1 MITNNMIMIIAL
13 PTLVELFSNTIIF
26 FVITAFK
33 MVTND
38 EIEFGLR
45 NKFGRDFQ
53 FDCRGTLK
61 FVSNLTPPFLFLPTC
76 EYDLAL

>member
-1 MITNNMIMIIAL
+1 MIIAL
-13 PTLVELFSNTIIF
+13 PTFNYSQYNNL

-45 NKFGRDFQ
+45 NKFGSRDFQ

-76 EYDLAL
+76 EYDLAITQL

>member
-1 MITNNMIMIIAL
+1 MIIAL

-38 EIEFGLR
+38 EIEFGLG
-45 NKFGRDFQ
+45 KFGSRDFQ
-53 FDCRGTLK
+53 FDCRGTPEVRL
-61 FVSNLTPPFLFLPTC
+61 
-76 EYDLAL
+76 

>member
-1 MITNNMIMIIAL
+1 MIIAL

-38 EIEFGLR
+38 EIEFGLEI
-45 NKFGRDFQ
+45 
-53 FDCRGTLK
+53 
-61 FVSNLTPPFLFLPTC
+61 NLVAGISSLIA
-76 EYDLAL
+76 EVH

>member
-1 MITNNMIMIIAL
+1 MIMIIAL

-45 NKFGRDFQ
+45 NKFGSRISSLIAEV
-53 FDCRGTLK
+53 LK
-61 FVSNLTPPFLFLPTC
+61 FVSNLPPFLFLPTC

>member
-1 MITNNMIMIIAL
+1 MIIAL

-45 NKFGRDFQ
+45 NKFGSRISS
-53 FDCRGTLK
+53 LIAE
-61 FVSNLTPPFLFLPTC
+61 VH
-76 EYDLAL
+76 

>member
-13 PTLVELFSNTIIF
+13 PTFSWIILQYNNL

-38 EIEFGLR
+38 EIEF
-45 NKFGRDFQ
+45 
-53 FDCRGTLK
+53 FDKLVAGISSLIAE
-61 FVSNLTPPFLFLPTC
+61 VHWSSSLT
-76 EYDLAL
+76 